1 MTQNI
6 LHVLTIIQIKIII
19 NMYIKKKKNGHKW

>member
-19 NMYIKKKKNGHKW
+19 NMYIKKKNGHKW